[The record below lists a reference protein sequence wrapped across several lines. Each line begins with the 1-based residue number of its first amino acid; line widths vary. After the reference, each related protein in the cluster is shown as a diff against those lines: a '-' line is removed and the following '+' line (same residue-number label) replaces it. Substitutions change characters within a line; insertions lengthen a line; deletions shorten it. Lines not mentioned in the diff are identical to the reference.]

1 MIERLILSNFRNYQ
15 SQDIKFGGKIN
26 ILTGENGQGKTNILE
41 AIYFLSFLRSFRT
54 SCIDDLKKIG
64 TAGFYLGSKLLSEKW
79 NRFIEIENFDKKF
92 LRIDKVPV
100 KKSSDFIGLI
110 KPIVFS
116 HEDIRFITGT
126 AKTRRRNLDIFISLL
141 NKSYFS
147 DLQNYMLALKSRNF
161 MLKHAEKDLK
171 AIESYEPALAS
182 FGEKILI
189 ERYKVI
195 SLLEEKANKIIK
207 EIKGNEFSLKIKC
220 FSRIKFEDSNRDY
233 ILHQIAQERHK
244 DIKKGYSGVGP
255 HLDDVELYLNNR
267 SLKSFGS
274 VGECRIAS
282 LCLKLA
288 ESEIMTEKNSQASI
302 ALVDDVSG
310 ELDAKTKDAFYQT
323 IDRFSQVFLTFTKV
337 QKESYF
343 EKSTNYFV
351 KEGIVYC

>member
-15 SQDIKFGGKIN
+15 RQDIKFDRKIN
-26 ILTGENGQGKTNILE
+26 ILTGKNGQGKTNILE

-54 SCIDDLKKIG
+54 SCTDDLKKIG
-64 TAGFYLGSKLLSEKW
+64 TAGFYLAAELLSEKW
-79 NRFIEIENFDKKF
+79 NKFIEIENFDKKF
-92 LRIDKVPV
+92 LRIDKLPV

-116 HEDIRFITGT
+116 HEDIKLITGT
-126 AKTRRRNLDIFISLL
+126 AKARRRNLDIFISLL
-141 NKSYFS
+141 NKTYFS
-147 DLQNYMLALKSRNF
+147 DLQSYLLALKSRNF
-161 MLKHAEKDLK
+161 MLRLTEKDLK
-171 AIESYEPALAS
+171 AIESYEPALA
-182 FGEKILI
+182 FYGGKILF
-189 ERYKVI
+189 ERYKII
-195 SLLEEKANKIIK
+195 SLLEEKADKIIK
-207 EIKGNEFSLKIKC
+207 EIKGNEFSLKIKY

-233 ILHQIAQERHK
+233 ILRQIVQERQK
-244 DIKKGYSGVGP
+244 DIKKAYSGVGP

-288 ESEIMTEKNSQASI
+288 ESEIMTEKDAQASI

-310 ELDAKTKDAFYQT
+310 ELDAKTKDAFYKT

-343 EKSTNYFV
+343 EKSTNYLV
-351 KEGIVYC
+351 EEGMVYC

>member
-15 SQDIKFGGKIN
+15 SQDIKFGGKVN
-26 ILTGENGQGKTNILE
+26 ILTGENGQGKTNVLE

-64 TAGFYLGSKLLSEKW
+64 TAGFYLGAGLLSEKW
-79 NRFIEIENFDKKF
+79 NRLIEVENFDKKS
-92 LRIDKVPV
+92 LRIDKLPV
-100 KKSSDFIGLI
+100 KKSSDFIVLI

-116 HEDIRFITGT
+116 HEDIKFITGT

-141 NKSYFS
+141 NKNYFS
-147 DLQNYMLALKSRNF
+147 DLQNYVVALKSRNF
-161 MLKHAEKDLK
+161 MLRLAEKDLK
-171 AIESYEPALAS
+171 VIESYEPMLAS
-182 FGEKILI
+182 YGEKIFL
-189 ERYKVI
+189 ERYRVI
-195 SLLEEKANKIIK
+195 SLLEEKADKIIK
-207 EIKGNEFSLKIKC
+207 EIKGNEFSLKIKY

-233 ILHQIAQERHK
+233 ILRHMAQERQR

-274 VGECRIAS
+274 IGECRIAS

-288 ESEIMTEKNSQASI
+288 ESEIITEKDNQTSI

-310 ELDAKTKDAFYQT
+310 ELDAKTKDAFYKT
-323 IDRFSQVFLTFTKV
+323 IDRFSQVFLTFTKI

-343 EKSTNYFV
+343 EKSTSYFV
-351 KEGIVYC
+351 KEGTVCC

>member
-15 SQDIKFGGKIN
+15 SQDIKFGGKVN
-26 ILTGENGQGKTNILE
+26 ILTGENGQGKTNVLE

-54 SCIDDLKKIG
+54 TCIDDLKKIG
-64 TAGFYLGSKLLSEKW
+64 TAGFYLGAVLLSEKW
-79 NRFIEIENFDKKF
+79 NRLIEVENFDKKS
-92 LRIDKVPV
+92 LRIDKLPI

-116 HEDIRFITGT
+116 HEDIKFITGT

-147 DLQNYMLALKSRNF
+147 DLQNYVAALKSRNF
-161 MLKHAEKDLK
+161 MLRLAEKDLK
-171 AIESYEPALAS
+171 AIESYEPVLAS
-182 FGEKILI
+182 YGEKIVL
-189 ERYKVI
+189 ERYRVV
-195 SLLEEKANKIIK
+195 SLLEEKADKIIK
-207 EIKGNEFSLKIKC
+207 EIKGNEFSLKKKY
-220 FSRIKFEDSNRDY
+220 FSRIKFEDSNRDC
-233 ILHQIAQERHK
+233 ILRHMAQERQR
-244 DIKKGYSGVGP
+244 DIKRGYSGVGP

-274 VGECRIAS
+274 IGECRIAS

-288 ESEIMTEKNSQASI
+288 EAEIITEKDSQTSI

-310 ELDAKTKDAFYQT
+310 ELDAKTKDAFYKT

-351 KEGIVYC
+351 KEGTVCC

>member
-54 SCIDDLKKIG
+54 CCIDDLKKIG
-64 TAGFYLGSKLLSEKW
+64 TAGFYLGAELLSDKW
-79 NRFIEIENFDKKF
+79 NRLIEIKNFDKKF
-92 LRIDKVPV
+92 LRIDKIPI
-100 KKSSDFIGLI
+100 KKSSDFIGMI

-116 HEDIRFITGT
+116 HEDIKFITGT
-126 AKTRRRNLDIFISLL
+126 SKGRRRNLDIFISLL
-141 NKSYFS
+141 NKNYFS
-147 DLQNYMLALKSRNF
+147 DLQNYALALKSRNF
-161 MLKHAEKDLK
+161 MLRLAEKDLK
-171 AIESYEPALAS
+171 AIESYEPALA
-182 FGEKILI
+182 FYGGKILF

-195 SLLEEKANKIIK
+195 FQLEEKAEKIIK
-207 EIKGNEFSLKIKC
+207 KIKGNEFSLKIKY
-220 FSRIKFEDSNRDY
+220 FSRIKFEDSNTDY
-233 ILHQIAQERHK
+233 ILRQMVQERQK
-244 DIKKGYSGVGP
+244 DIKRTYSGVGP

-267 SLKSFGS
+267 NLKSFGS

-288 ESEIMTEKNSQASI
+288 EAEIITEKDSQTSI

-310 ELDAKTKDAFYQT
+310 ELDAKTKDAFYKT

-351 KEGIVYC
+351 KEGIVCC